1 MRGNVECLIAQGKRI
16 SLRKWISLAATSRGA
31 SARAVVARV
40 SGLVRRGQ
48 RTSNASRVMLS
59 VIQSGGHKPRKERM
73 RKVRLGL
80 ELRMKL
86 RANEK
91 RMIRNLDDFH

>member
-1 MRGNVECLIAQGKRI
+1 MRANVECLIAQGKRI
-16 SLRKWISLAATSRGA
+16 SLRKWISLAATS
-31 SARAVVARV
+31 ARAVITRV
-40 SGLVRRGQ
+40 SGLVRRCHG
-48 RTSNASRVMLS
+48 TSNASRVMLS

-91 RMIRNLDDFH
+91 RMIGNLDNFH